1 MKYKDKTGLFI
12 FFCSFLA
19 EWLFCDVR
27 YQALLFSQ
35 AASILFLVAITYDRL
50 LCIAYHLRYHTI
62 MTFEHFIMV
71 SFTVWSTATICG
83 CILPH
88 VWKNSDEVHRKISH
102 VAKCELVQSVSV
114 SQFRYFAIPAA
125 IGGSVI
131 IISMYI
137 YILGKARN
145 MLSLKPLCT
154 IPNAS
159 PVVRTAY
166 SSSFVSSESPSES
179 RTLETIEKLKEKRR
193 ATFKQLKTFV
203 IVVGVFLLC
212 WCPFLLLLAIQ
223 SYGYVFTT
231 TMFKFFKYSNYP
243 ALLNSGLNPIIYAW
257 RMKDF
262 RLASLKLCRRS
273 VLPAN

>member
-1 MKYKDKTGLFI
+1 MS
-12 FFCSFLA
+12 FCSFVA

-35 AASILFLVAITYDRL
+35 AASILFLVVITYDRL
-50 LCIAYHLRYHTI
+50 LCIVYHLRYHTI
-62 MTFEHFIMV
+62 MTYKYFTIV

-88 VWKNSDEVHRKISH
+88 FWKNSDKMEKELAH
-102 VAKCELVQSVSV
+102 VANCELVQSVSV

-125 IGGSVI
+125 TGGSVI
-131 IISMYI
+131 IICMYI

-145 MLSLKPLCT
+145 ILSLKLLSAVQ
-154 IPNAS
+154 NAS
-159 PVVRTAY
+159 PGVPTTH
-166 SSSFVSSESPSES
+166 SSSFVSSEYPTES
-179 RTLETIEKLKEKRR
+179 RALETIEKLKEKRR

-203 IVVGVFLLC
+203 IVVGVYLLC
-212 WCPFLLLLAIQ
+212 WCPFLLLLAAQ
-223 SYGYVFTT
+223 CYGYVFTT

-273 VLPAN
+273 ILPAS